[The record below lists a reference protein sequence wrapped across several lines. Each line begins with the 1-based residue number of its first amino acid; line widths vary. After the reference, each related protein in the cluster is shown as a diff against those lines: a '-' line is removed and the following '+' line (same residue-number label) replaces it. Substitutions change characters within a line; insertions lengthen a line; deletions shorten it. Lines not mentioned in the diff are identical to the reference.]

1 MIRAALASEQPADD
15 VEDTV
20 LELFRSVASGG
31 IAGSDA
37 GYLAAA
43 KGYIERHLGD
53 PALSTAEVAAAVGI
67 SERQLGRAF
76 AAAGLTP
83 GRYVLGLRLDR
94 GRELLAS
101 PAADGLSIGEIAARV
116 GFLSQNYFA
125 RTFKERFNATPLQ
138 TRKAARAGVP
148 LE

>member
-1 MIRAALASEQPADD
+1 
-15 VEDTV
+15 
-20 LELFRSVASGG
+20 
-31 IAGSDA
+31 
-37 GYLAAA
+37 
-43 KGYIERHLGD
+43 
-53 PALSTAEVAAAVGI
+53 VAAAVGI

-94 GRELLAS
+94 GQELLAS

-125 RTFKERFNATPLQ
+125 RTFKERFSATPLQ
-138 TRKAARAGVP
+138 TRKAARAGIP